1 MEALDLALAGDP
13 RGDLRDEPLEEP
25 APKPRPRL
33 RVGVFA
39 ASQRQPRWVIDALGR
54 IATSEC
60 AKIAVLA
67 LGLAAPEAPPPL
79 WSLYSSLDRRMF
91 GSGPDAAELLEVITE
106 IPHEERIGLAAPAS
120 LVQWRGKV
128 AALDLDVAFALDDV
142 DDGMLEGLARFGVW
156 RFCAGDAAASMDP
169 LACAREVAEGAPL
182 TTTGIKVSLAD
193 GGGERLV
200 YASAARTNAFSAA
213 RNRDEALRKSAAF
226 AVRALGELHRSGAAW
241 LERCPECRSA
251 GIPSALAPAA
261 PDLKASAWDVLR
273 LGTRA
278 AWRGAQKLLAVDQWS
293 IAYRFEETRG
303 AVADLAGFRRLVP
316 PRDRL
321 WADPFPLTVAGRH
334 FIFFEEMLFAT
345 GKAHLSVIEIA
356 RDGTCSK
363 PRRVL
368 ERDYHLSYPFLFEHD
383 GALYMVPESAQNR
396 TVDLYRCSAF
406 PYRWKLE
413 RTLLRGTRCADATLH
428 HDGTRWWMFAG
439 SAAEGAALDDELH
452 LFHADSLAG
461 EWRPHERNPVKSD
474 VRSARPAG
482 ALFRDEQGLCRPA
495 QVGAPR
501 YGSAITIQRILRLT
515 LSEFAEREARRI
527 QPARADRVLGI
538 HTYNHSGGLTVM
550 DGFAYRLR
558 IPFSKQG

>member
-1 MEALDLALAGDP
+1 MEALDVALPA
-13 RGDLRDEPLEEP
+13 ETLERP
-25 APKPRPRL
+25 APRPKPRL

-39 ASQRQPRWVIDALGR
+39 AAQRQPRWVIDALGR

-60 AKIAVLA
+60 ARIAVLA
-67 LGLAAPEAPPPL
+67 LGLAAPEATAPL
-79 WSLYSSLDRRMF
+79 WSLYARLDRRLF
-91 GSGPDAAELLEVITE
+91 GAGPDAAELLDVITE

-120 LVQWRGKV
+120 IVQWRGKV
-128 AALDLDVAFALDDV
+128 AALDLDVALALDDV
-142 DDGMLEGLARFGVW
+142 DDGLLEGLARYGVW
-156 RFCAGDAAASMDP
+156 RFCAGEAAASMDP

-182 TTTGIKVSLAD
+182 TTTGLKVKLAD

-200 YASAARTNAFSAA
+200 YASAARTNAFSAS

-226 AVRALGELHRSGAAW
+226 AVRALGELHRSGAQW
-241 LERCPECRSA
+241 LERCPECVS
-251 GIPSALAPAA
+251 SAPARAA
-261 PDLKASAWDVLR
+261 PGLKEAAWDVAR
-273 LGTRA
+273 LGARA

-303 AVADLAGFRRLVP
+303 VVADLAGFRRLVP

-321 WADPFPLTVAGRH
+321 WADPFALAVAGRH
-334 FIFFEEMLFAT
+334 FIFFEEMPFAT
-345 GKAHLSVIEIA
+345 GKAHIAAVEIA
-356 RDGTCSK
+356 RDGSCSK

-383 GALYMVPESAQNR
+383 GGLYMVPESSANR
-396 TVDLYRCSAF
+396 TVDLYRCVAF
-406 PYRWKLE
+406 PNRWKLE
-413 RTLLRGTRCADATLH
+413 RTLLRGVRCADATLH
-428 HDGTRWWMFAG
+428 HDGSRWWMFAA
-439 SAAEGAALDDELH
+439 SAPEGGALDDELH
-452 LFHADSLAG
+452 LFHADRLEG
-461 EWRPHERNPVKSD
+461 DWRPHERNPVKSD

-501 YGSAITIQRILRLT
+501 YGAAVAIQRILRLT
-515 LSEFAEREARRI
+515 PTEFAEREARRI

-558 IPFSKQG
+558 NPLARPRG